1 MYDTRRPPEYITVAC
16 PAAFLGIRFVNGRN
30 GPVIAEIQATCPVR
44 SIVRVGDLVAAI
56 DGTDLSYASHGKLTG
71 IMRDRRAASAPFT
84 LYLVRGGGAGE
95 GTNTGGDVFPTLAG
109 CGLIIIVLF
118 LWFSKGWK
126 EWDVNHRYAKVRNC
140 TVVNATLDTWLCC
153 HARQGLLSCD
163 YTCWASASCNQLF
176 ARYDG
181 ARAHS
186 LVANPGAVAQPCCD
200 GACCMHQ
207 TCHQVCN
214 DDSSSAGSAGGGSW
228 GRRLG
233 GDDGA
238 DGDDATGYG
247 GLAAY
252 SYDIEADDNAS
263 LALLGGCYDSCHCDS
278 YGIRTNSFSCD
289 LCYAGVVETRFH
301 TADTPEFY
309 DVGWTRSDEELGDCY
324 GETSRAC
331 ADAFLNAHPRGA
343 AGRCFYDPASRDARG
358 HHVIAFVLDYT
369 LWLWWLMALSCCCV
383 CCCCA
388 CAPRGSRPTPPPG
401 RE

>member
-1 MYDTRRPPEYITVAC
+1 MVYIEVRRQVMTN
-16 PAAFLGIRFVNGRN
+16 AAT
-30 GPVIAEIQATCPVR
+30 P
-44 SIVRVGDLVAAI
+44 
-56 DGTDLSYASHGKLTG
+56 H
-71 IMRDRRAASAPFT
+71 
-84 LYLVRGGGAGE
+84 
-95 GTNTGGDVFPTLAG
+95 
-109 CGLIIIVLF
+109 
-118 LWFSKGWK
+118 
-126 EWDVNHRYAKVRNC
+126 
-140 TVVNATLDTWLCC
+140 
-153 HARQGLLSCD
+153 
-163 YTCWASASCNQLF
+163 
-176 ARYDG
+176 
-181 ARAHS
+181 
-186 LVANPGAVAQPCCD
+186 PGAVAQPCCD

-278 YGIRTNSFSCD
+278 WGVNTNSFSCD

-388 CAPRGSRPTPPPG
+388 EAYCPEGRTPGVLVRKADKGMYRLVYGRRGGAGTTPAAHGEATPLVPPAALSREMPQPSAPPASPAYNSVQVN
-401 RE
+401 